1 MTQVEELANLA
12 AEVPVTAE
20 SHSGPRVRP
29 FDFFRK
35 EAVDRAQL
43 RQLSGLFESMCHR
56 LASVASAEIRQSVR
70 FETNITEVE
79 PHIWEQYAT
88 TLPEVTFISSAAIL
102 ELDGRIVMHASTAIA
117 LEFLDYH
124 FGGDGQ
130 SVPKREIL
138 TDLEREVFG
147 LIIETIWEALPSAF
161 HGLMDITV
169 GSIQHSHNALRLQ
182 YLRPNETCLVIKF
195 AVSVNDGGVM
205 HLEMIM
211 PFDIVA
217 PIMDKLD
224 ERQLSE
230 FDRNEGSS
238 RSALERLEITP
249 TEVRASYPPVM
260 LAADEIF
267 HLAPGMVISLKE
279 GTEPPPVQ
287 LVVGDTVIATAS
299 VEHDE
304 DPMICRILSLEV

>member
-1 MTQVEELANLA
+1 MTPVDELVEVAVEATPAPANH
-12 AEVPVTAE
+12 T
-20 SHSGPRVRP
+20 GPRVRP
-29 FDFFRK
+29 FDFFHK
-35 EAVDRAQL
+35 EAVDRSHL

-70 FETNITEVE
+70 FETSVTEVE

-88 TLPEVTFISSAAIL
+88 ALPEVTFISSAAIP
-102 ELDGRIVMHASTAIA
+102 ELDGRVMMHVSSEII
-117 LEFLDYH
+117 LEFLDCY

-130 SVPKREIL
+130 NVPSREIL
-138 TDLEREVFG
+138 TELEREIFG
-147 LIIETIWEALPSAF
+147 LIIETIWDSLPSAF
-161 HGLMDITV
+161 HGLMDITI

-182 YLRPNETCLVIKF
+182 HIRPNETCLVIKF
-195 AVSVNDGGVM
+195 VVTVNDGHAM
-205 HLEMIM
+205 QLEMIM
-211 PFDIVA
+211 PFEVVA
-217 PIMDKLD
+217 PIMDTLE

-230 FDRNEGSS
+230 FDRNEGNS
-238 RSALERLEITP
+238 RSAIERLEVTP